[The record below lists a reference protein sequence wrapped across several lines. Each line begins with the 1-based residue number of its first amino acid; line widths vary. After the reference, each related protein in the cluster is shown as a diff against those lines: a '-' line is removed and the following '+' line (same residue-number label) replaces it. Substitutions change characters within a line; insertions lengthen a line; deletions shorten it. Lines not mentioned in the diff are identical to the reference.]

1 MPPALSAHARRLA
14 VVLEMLAL
22 LALVSGAFHL
32 AVSSPIWWLR
42 RGDSIVNL
50 APVLLLAVILLRFAT
65 RYLTPDDDEDR
76 FSLTRQ
82 TVQLASRWAL
92 VFALLVPL
100 GLISFGWL
108 WIASG
113 NTLSDQLN
121 QTSSQLAGLRNRLNA
136 ASSEAGLQ
144 RLQASTVPGLL
155 PPLVPGSIAQQKA
168 QLTEALDL
176 NLSRLQANLSSQR
189 TSIVVNSI
197 PATLRLLLGATIVS
211 AFLLTIRRHFQERCS
226 DAIRWPP

>member
-1 MPPALSAHARRLA
+1 MLSAVSAHARRLA

-22 LALVSGAFHL
+22 LGLFSGAFPL

-42 RGDSIVNL
+42 LGDSLVNL
-50 APVLLLAVILLRFAT
+50 APVLLLAVILLRFASFT
-65 RYLTPDDDEDR
+65 LNPDADEDR
-76 FSLTRQ
+76 LTLTRQ

-100 GLISFGWL
+100 QLISFGSL

-113 NTLSDQLN
+113 NELSDQLN

-136 ASSEAGLQ
+136 ASSEAELQ
-144 RLQASTVPGLL
+144 QIQSSIPGLL
-155 PPLVPGSIAQQKA
+155 PPLVPGSIAQQKN

-176 NLSRLQANLSSQR
+176 RSSRLQANLRRQR
-189 TSIVVNSI
+189 TSTVVNSI
-197 PATLRLLLGATIVS
+197 PGTLRVLLGATIVA
-211 AFLLTIRRHFQERCS
+211 AFLRTIRRHFQ
-226 DAIRWPP
+226 